1 MNKPVILSLGAMA
14 CAVLVFAV
22 PAYNN
27 LHLETQASG
36 TPGVGGTDPFTGNRW
51 QCVTQS
57 GPDAPNLVILRENGI
72 FLKLID
78 YKYLADNGT
87 NYDLQGM
94 YDIKE
99 NQLLARVSS
108 PSGEVYTDTYTIKRV
123 SGVKM
128 QLTRSE
134 NPDSENTR
142 YQCSMQASRS

>member
-1 MNKPVILSLGAMA
+1 MNKPVSLSLGAMV
-14 CAVLVFAV
+14 CALLVFAV

-27 LHLETQASG
+27 MQQDSVG
-36 TPGVGGTDPFTGNRW
+36 RISPGAVDPFAGNRW

-78 YKYLADNGT
+78 YRHIVDNGT

-94 YDIKE
+94 YDIE
-99 NQLLARVSS
+99 EDQLLARISD
-108 PSGEVYTDTYTIKRV
+108 PSGEVYTDTYTVKHMAA
-123 SGVKM
+123 GKM

-134 NPDSENTR
+134 NPDTENTR
-142 YQCSMQASRS
+142 YNCSLQASRT